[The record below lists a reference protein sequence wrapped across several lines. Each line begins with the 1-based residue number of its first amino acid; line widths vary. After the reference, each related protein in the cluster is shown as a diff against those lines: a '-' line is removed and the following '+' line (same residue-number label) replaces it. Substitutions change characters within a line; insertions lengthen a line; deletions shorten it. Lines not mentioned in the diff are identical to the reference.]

1 MNTII
6 LTLNR
11 MTKIKK
17 DKDGKLRAEKMM
29 KKMAAMLSLRYNEI
43 QRLAQVKNITGQ
55 HQSLSISDNGN

>member
-1 MNTII
+1 
-6 LTLNR
+6 

-55 HQSLSISDNGN
+55 HQSLSTSDNGN